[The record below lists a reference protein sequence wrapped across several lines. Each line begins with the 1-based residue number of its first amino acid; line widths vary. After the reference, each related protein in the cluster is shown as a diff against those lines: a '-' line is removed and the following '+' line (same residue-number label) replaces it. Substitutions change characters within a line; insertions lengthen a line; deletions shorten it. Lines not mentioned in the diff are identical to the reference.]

1 LLPEPPA
8 GGVPQ
13 GLSHMPSVSV
23 EIEQALLE
31 RLRQRA
37 SARGVSVR
45 AYMEAILESEL
56 AKPGDS
62 PEDAAITRKLE
73 ELGYIDAGLD
83 I

>member
-1 LLPEPPA
+1 
-8 GGVPQ
+8 
-13 GLSHMPSVSV
+13 MPSVSI
-23 EIEQALLE
+23 EIEENLLE

-37 SARGVSVR
+37 TARGVSVR
-45 AYMEAILESEL
+45 AYLEAILEREL

-62 PEDAAITRKLE
+62 PEDEAITRKLE

>member
-1 LLPEPPA
+1 
-8 GGVPQ
+8 
-13 GLSHMPSVSV
+13 MPSVSI
-23 EIEQALLE
+23 EIEENLLE

-37 SARGVSVR
+37 TARGVSVR
-45 AYMEAILESEL
+45 AYLEAILEHEL

-62 PEDAAITRKLE
+62 PEDQAITRKLE

>member
-1 LLPEPPA
+1 
-8 GGVPQ
+8 
-13 GLSHMPSVSV
+13 MPSVSV
-23 EIEQALLE
+23 EIEEKLLE

-37 SARGVSVR
+37 TARGVSLR
-45 AYMEAILESEL
+45 AYLEAILEREL

-62 PEDAAITRKLE
+62 AEDEAITRKLE